1 MYDIYYAHHQWKYN
15 TPEEAYELTLIRK
28 YFPRATIC
36 NPATDLESIA
46 TGDET
51 IIMQECLNKV
61 KDSDIV
67 IFSSINGCI
76 GTGVYHEIKYAQK
89 NGKVIF
95 YIFHDKL
102 TPNFV
107 IADRKKSERS
117 DRLYAFVSVDDYGE

>member
-28 YFPRATIC
+28 YFPRAIIC

-67 IFSSINGCI
+67 IFSSLDGCI

-102 TPNFV
+102 TANFV

-117 DRLYAFVSVDDYGE
+117 DRLYAFVSVNDYGE

>member
-67 IFSSINGCI
+67 IFSSLDGCI

-102 TPNFV
+102 TSNFG
-107 IADRKKSERS
+107 IDDRKKSERS
-117 DRLYAFVSVDDYGE
+117 DRLYAFVSANDYGE

>member
-28 YFPRATIC
+28 YFPRAIIC
-36 NPATDLESIA
+36 NPASNLESIA

-67 IFSSINGCI
+67 IFSSLDGCI

>member
-1 MYDIYYAHHQWKYN
+1 
-15 TPEEAYELTLIRK
+15 
-28 YFPRATIC
+28 
-36 NPATDLESIA
+36 
-46 TGDET
+46 
-51 IIMQECLNKV
+51 MQECLNKV

-67 IFSSINGCI
+67 IFSSLDGCI

-102 TPNFV
+102 TANFV

-117 DRLYAFVSVDDYGE
+117 DRLYAFVSVNDYGE

>member
-28 YFPRATIC
+28 YFPRAIIC

-67 IFSSINGCI
+67 IFSSLDGCI

-102 TPNFV
+102 TANFV

>member
-1 MYDIYYAHHQWKYN
+1 
-15 TPEEAYELTLIRK
+15 
-28 YFPRATIC
+28 
-36 NPATDLESIA
+36 
-46 TGDET
+46 
-51 IIMQECLNKV
+51 MQECLNKV

-67 IFSSINGCI
+67 IFSSLDGCI

-117 DRLYAFVSVDDYGE
+117 DRLYAFVSVDNYGE

>member
-28 YFPRATIC
+28 YFPRAAIC

-67 IFSSINGCI
+67 IFSSLDGCI

-102 TPNFV
+102 TANFV